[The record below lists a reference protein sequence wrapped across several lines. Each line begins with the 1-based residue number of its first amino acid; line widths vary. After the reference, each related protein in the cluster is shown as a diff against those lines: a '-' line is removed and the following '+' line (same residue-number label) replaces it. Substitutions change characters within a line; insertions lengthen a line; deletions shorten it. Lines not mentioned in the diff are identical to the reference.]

1 MTIFLKMAWRNI
13 RRNLRRTVIT
23 LSAITFGLAAMII
36 FFGFIN
42 GWTAQ
47 GVDNTVRAY
56 TGHIEIF
63 RSGYR
68 EDPQLNKSITNIEEV
83 LREIEKEPALSA
95 YTYRLEM
102 DGLIST
108 AENSYGVL
116 IRGIDPEQEIKV
128 TAIRKRII
136 AGEYLGKE
144 DGKGVL
150 IGDRLA
156 RRLNAAT
163 GDKVV
168 LMAQGAEGSFN
179 AELFRIKGIFRMGII
194 PFDSATAIINLK
206 EARMLAA
213 VGESVTE
220 VALMVDRPGSVLPA
234 AERLKKRLSPS
245 GYAVYSWEELL
256 PAVKELIEF
265 DNIFMYIILLI
276 VIVVVALGILN
287 TMLMSIIERTREF
300 GIMTALGTSPN
311 QVVLLVMLESIFI
324 GMIGILLG
332 AVIGIG
338 ANDIIA
344 IKGIDLSRWAGSL
357 EIFATVD
364 PVIYPETKI
373 WNVLWSSGAVLLTA
387 MIVAIYPAIRA
398 ARLRPV
404 EAMQ

>member
-1 MTIFLKMAWRNI
+1 MLIFLKMAWRNI

-23 LSAITFGLAAMII
+23 LSAVSFGLAAMIL
-36 FFGFIN
+36 FFGFID

-63 RSGYR
+63 RKGYR
-68 EDPQLNKSITNIEEV
+68 DDPQLTRSITNIAEV
-83 LREIEKEPALSA
+83 LREVENEPAISA

-128 TAIRKRII
+128 TAIKKRII
-136 AGEYLGKE
+136 AGEYLRE
-144 DGKGVL
+144 DEGKGVL
-150 IGDRLA
+150 IGERLA
-156 RRLNAAT
+156 RRLNATT

-168 LMAQGAEGSFN
+168 LMAQGADGSFN

-194 PFDSATAIINLK
+194 PFDSATAIITLK
-206 EARMLAA
+206 EVRMLAA
-213 VGESVTE
+213 IGDNVTE

-234 AERLKKRLSPS
+234 SERLKKSLTPS
-245 GYAVYSWEELL
+245 GYEVYSWEELL

-265 DNIFMYIILLI
+265 DNIFMYIILLV

-300 GIMTALGTSPN
+300 GIMMAMGTRPG
-311 QVVLLVMLESIFI
+311 QVVVLVMLESTFI

-332 AVIGIG
+332 TVIGTG
-338 ANDIIA
+338 ANGIIA
-344 IKGIDLSRWAGSL
+344 IKGIDLSMWAGSL

-373 WNVLWSSGAVLLTA
+373 WNVLWSCGAVLLTT
-387 MIVAIYPAIRA
+387 ILVSVYPAIRA

-404 EAMQ
+404 EAMH